1 MSQTSFNGTHSTP
14 PLSHNNLYMDLE
26 TSTLA
31 A

>member
-1 MSQTSFNGTHSTP
+1 MSQKYVSGTHITP

-26 TSTLA
+26 TSAFA